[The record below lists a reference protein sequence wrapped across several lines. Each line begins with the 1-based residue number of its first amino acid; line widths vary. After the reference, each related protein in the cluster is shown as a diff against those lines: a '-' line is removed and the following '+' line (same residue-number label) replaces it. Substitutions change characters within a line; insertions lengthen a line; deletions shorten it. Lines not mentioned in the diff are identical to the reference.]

1 MFKEIKNMFFM
12 ENICLM
18 CKENKPDATKYICK
32 DCYTNLEVVNRESYV
47 DLPYINKT
55 YYSLLYN
62 RYLREQIANYKFN
75 GKSYLYKTFGEIM
88 VDTIKKKE
96 IHKNIDLITYIPS
109 HKRKEAKRGYNPAE
123 LLASYISKD
132 LNIEISKDNLIKNKL
147 TKEQSGLNR
156 LDRTTNLKDSFTLK
170 NKEEI
175 KGRKI
180 LLIDDIIT
188 TGTTLQETSKVLM
201 ENGAKKI
208 IGLTLTSSK
217 I

>member
-18 CKENKPDATKYICK
+18 CKENKPDSTKYICE
-32 DCYTNLEVVNRESYV
+32 DCYSNLEIVNKESYV

-75 GKSYLYKTFGEIM
+75 GKSYLYKAFGEIM

-132 LNIEISKDNLIKNKL
+132 LNIQISKDNLIKNKL